1 MTEPTTADSLRAE
14 SCRHRDAALDASAV
28 AALLALLPGWTEVD
42 GAIEREYRFR
52 DFDDTIGFVN
62 RIAAMAN
69 AEDHHPRMEVE
80 YASCRLRWST
90 HSAGGLTRN
99 DFICAARSDGIH
111 GHGRP

>member
-1 MTEPTTADSLRAE
+1 MNQADSADSLRAE
-14 SCRHRDAALDASAV
+14 SCRHRDTALDAGAIAS
-28 AALLALLPGWTEVD
+28 LLALLPGWNETD
-42 GAIEREYRFR
+42 GAIEREYRFP
-52 DFDDTIGFVN
+52 DFDATIGFVN

-69 AEDHHPRMEVE
+69 AQDHHPRMEVE

-111 GHGRP
+111 DDGGA